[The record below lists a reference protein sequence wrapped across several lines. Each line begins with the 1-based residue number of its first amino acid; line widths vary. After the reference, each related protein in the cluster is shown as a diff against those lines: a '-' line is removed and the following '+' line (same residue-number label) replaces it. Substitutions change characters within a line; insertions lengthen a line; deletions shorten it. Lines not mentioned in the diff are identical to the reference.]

1 MTTAKRT
8 VLWLFVFS
16 VVMAYFEAA
25 VVVYLRLLHYPEDVT
40 RIFPLRFLPDPNLV
54 IELGR
59 EASTIVMILAVAMLV
74 QTSPA
79 RRFAVFLFV
88 FGVWD
93 IFYYVW
99 LKVLIGWPVSWLEW
113 DILFLIPLPWLGPWL
128 APFFI
133 AMLFVLWGGW
143 VLVHDRAPIFS
154 RKSVII
160 FCFGAMLG
168 LGSFL
173 QPILAAMASVT
184 EGNAE
189 FRPESF
195 GWWLYFAG
203 LLLMTVGLLQSIK
216 QRDSV

>member
-1 MTTAKRT
+1 M
-8 VLWLFVFS
+8 
-16 VVMAYFEAA
+16 
-25 VVVYLRLLHYPEDVT
+25 
-40 RIFPLRFLPDPNLV
+40 
-54 IELGR
+54 
-59 EASTIVMILAVAMLV
+59 
-74 QTSPA
+74 
-79 RRFAVFLFV
+79 FLFV

-143 VLVHDRAPIFS
+143 VLHHDRAPIFS

-160 FCFGAMLG
+160 FCFGTMLG